1 MMNTQKHLEDQ
12 QKAYEKW
19 APLYDK
25 VYRRLLSDAQ
35 RRSAEL
41 AAANGDEILE
51 VGVGTGLVLP
61 YYPSHTRVTGVDL
74 SAPMLR
80 KAVEKRLPHVRGLAC
95 MDACRLAF
103 GDGRFDAVNVPFV
116 ITLVPDPEGAL
127 TEISRVLRP
136 GGEIV
141 IASKFGAEGGLQAK
155 IEEMAAPLARRVGW
169 STSFRISRVQDWARS
184 HGGIRFIDARPAFPG
199 GYFKIIRLKKIALS

>member
-1 MMNTQKHLEDQ
+1 MTVEHLEGQ

-19 APLYDK
+19 APFYDK

-35 RRSAEL
+35 RRSAE
-41 AAANGDEILE
+41 AAAACGDEILE

-61 YYPSHTRVTGVDL
+61 YYPARTRVTGVDL
-74 SAPMLR
+74 SAAMLR
-80 KAVEKRLPHVRGLAC
+80 KAAAKNFAHVRGLAC
-95 MDACRLAF
+95 MDACRLGFA
-103 GDGRFDAVNVPFV
+103 DATFDAVNAPFV

-127 TEISRVLRP
+127 TEIARVLKP

-155 IEEMAAPLARRVGW
+155 IEEATAPLARKVGW
-169 STSFRISRVQDWARS
+169 STSFRISRVQAWAER
-184 HGGIRFIDARPAFPG
+184 HGDVSFLDARPAFPA
-199 GYFKIIRLKKIALS
+199 GYFKIIRLKKRAAA